1 MDGEKGSSVRDVC
14 FGNKALAQVGRVAL
28 KKRVAFSSKDSMTA
42 SLPSARARRWVLAWY
57 CLSGLLSLGYQVVWF
72 RVFAERYGATPFTF
86 GLVVLCFIGGLGLG
100 AWHGARFC
108 DWLGG
113 RSGIREPLRQYGALE
128 LLVAGGLWLTF
139 ALQGISLP
147 PAGGEVYSFPHE
159 IDGGLQVWRIKLV
172 WKLIMALA
180 AMVALLIPCFFMGAT
195 FPLLCSVFQSDGRFP
210 SELYAWNTLGAC
222 LGVLFCEFVALAAF
236 GHHLTLVGLVA
247 INVVLGAVFFWG
259 APGRL
264 VVEDEV
270 EGGGEGGGDGVKLK
284 PSTAL
289 ALAGLSGALAGALE
303 ADLFQQIRFS
313 GYVLSAAMSFVSFWA
328 ILAIFLASLTVRA
341 SRKLSLPW
349 LKAAVIGGCLI
360 HLANLY
366 FRYQLRNGI
375 AEAFLPYSLDAP
387 AVRSAHYMDAGLV
400 SVFFFVGVFVFPAF
414 YLVSLILPFACNQL
428 QAAGLRLGRAYAIN
442 TLSFCGGLFAF
453 SFLAPRVDI
462 FYAFKLFLFFF
473 VVAAMTIASLRGDD
487 RRLAFK
493 LGIGSAAVCLGA
505 LVAPRGFEARFF
517 DAHTA
522 SNITAVRGLRSNGA
536 NTTYVVTDA
545 GYPGERLYFDGYSM
559 SGTALGDQ
567 QYMRLMAHFPLLAQ
581 PNPTSALQIGFGV
594 GSTASSVALHG
605 SIQRFDIVDLN
616 HQVLAT
622 ASEFAA
628 NNRDVLFD
636 PRVRLFHDDGR
647 NFLRLSGERY
657 DLITSEPPP
666 PVFEGVFRLYSTE
679 YYELVLEHLTPSGMM
694 TQWLPMNQLS
704 QEAGDRITRSFVQT
718 FPHATAFVG
727 LADHLILVGSPQ
739 PISLRMIERRL
750 AAAPTIAAELRQI
763 GIPTPVHLLARVIAS
778 GESLK
783 ADYGNGLVIRDAR
796 NEFGHLIYRPEQPR
810 IPFRPGAVLAA
821 HPDLA
826 SRGDLMKVWSDQ
838 RILARVASDFPF
850 WLLTLE

>member
-1 MDGEKGSSVRDVC
+1 MR
-14 FGNKALAQVGRVAL
+14 
-28 KKRVAFSSKDSMTA
+28 T
-42 SLPSARARRWVLAWY
+42 ARARRWVLGLY

-108 DWLGG
+108 DWLG
-113 RSGIREPLRQYGALE
+113 RRTGIREPLRQYGALE
-128 LLVAGGLWLTF
+128 LLVAGGLLLTF
-139 ALQGISLP
+139 VMQAVSLP
-147 PAGGEVYSFPHE
+147 GAGAEAYSFPHE
-159 IDGGLQVWRIKLV
+159 IDGGLQVWRIKFV
-172 WKLIMALA
+172 WKLAMALA
-180 AMVALLIPCFFMGAT
+180 AMVVLLLPCFFMGTT

-247 INVVLGAVFFWG
+247 VNAGLGGVFFAG

-264 VVEDEV
+264 MEKIE
-270 EGGGEGGGDGVKLK
+270 EEEEGEGRVARGEVKLK
-284 PSTAL
+284 SSTAL

-328 ILAIFLASLTVRA
+328 IVAIFLASLTVRQ
-341 SRKLSLPW
+341 SRKLSLRG
-349 LKAAVIGGCLI
+349 LKIAVAAGLGIYLTVLS
-360 HLANLY
+360 
-366 FRYQLRNGI
+366 FRFELRNEI
-375 AEAFLPYSLDAP
+375 ALRFLPYALDAP
-387 AVRSAHYMDAGLV
+387 TVRTAHYMDAGLIPI
-400 SVFFFVGVFVFPAF
+400 FFFTGAFVFPVF
-414 YLVSLILPFACNQL
+414 YLISLMLPFACNQL
-428 QAAGLRLGRAYAIN
+428 QAAGHRLGRAYAIN
-442 TLSFCGGLFAF
+442 TLSFCGGLFVF

-462 FYAFKLFLFFF
+462 FYAFKLFLIFFM
-473 VVAAMTIASLRGDD
+473 AAAATIASLRREDA
-487 RRLAFK
+487 RPAWK
-493 LGIGSAAVCLGA
+493 LGIGMAAVCLAA
-505 LVAPRGFEARFF
+505 LIVPRGFDARFF
-517 DAHTA
+517 DEQTA
-522 SNITAVRGLRSNGA
+522 SKITEVRGLRSNGA
-536 NTTYVVTDA
+536 NTTFVASDSSYA
-545 GYPGERLYFDGYSM
+545 GERLYFDGYSM
-559 SGTALGDQ
+559 SGTGPGDQ

-594 GSTASSVALHG
+594 GSTASSVALHE
-605 SIQRFDIVDLN
+605 SIERFDIVDLN

-628 NNRDVLFD
+628 NNRNVLTD

-647 NFLRLSGERY
+647 NFLRLSSDRY

-666 PVFEGVFRLYSTE
+666 PVFEGVFRLYSRE
-679 YYELVLEHLTPSGMM
+679 YHEQVLEHLTPSGMM

-727 LADHLILVGSPQ
+727 LADHLILVGSAQ

-783 ADYGNGLVIRDAR
+783 ADYGEGPVIRDAR
-796 NEFGHLIYRPEQPR
+796 NEFGHLIYRAAQPR
-810 IPFRPGAVLAA
+810 IPFRPRAVVGA
-821 HPDLA
+821 HPELA
-826 SRGDLMKVWSDQ
+826 SLDDLISVWSDQ
-838 RILARVASDFPF
+838 RVLARVVPDFPF
-850 WLLTLE
+850 WLLTMERNEAESASQ